1 MKVLL
6 EHLDLMES
14 SAEYTETRN
23 VSKQYYIFRNFV
35 FHGCWF
41 QLPHLPWLAPIE
53 FFNKFEGDLPDNCYV
68 PNDLPDS
75 SFYESNELI
84 EYHDISSIGFN
95 GAITGDCLNDDKTKE
110 LR

>member
-1 MKVLL
+1 MYQNSITFSGTLFFMAVGFK
-6 EHLDLMES
+6 
-14 SAEYTETRN
+14 
-23 VSKQYYIFRNFV
+23 
-35 FHGCWF
+35 
-41 QLPHLPWLAPIE
+41 LPHLPWLAPVE

-75 SFYESNELI
+75 SFYESNELVA
-84 EYHDISSIGFN
+84 YDDISSIGFN

>member
-1 MKVLL
+1 MAVGFK
-6 EHLDLMES
+6 
-14 SAEYTETRN
+14 
-23 VSKQYYIFRNFV
+23 
-35 FHGCWF
+35 
-41 QLPHLPWLAPIE
+41 LPHLPWLAPVE

-84 EYHDISSIGFN
+84 EYHDISSVGF
-95 GAITGDCLNDDKTKE
+95 TGTIIEDCLSDDKTKE